1 MKFRFLGA
9 SGGHIT
15 GSCTHFQYDR
25 RGLQFLVDC
34 GLVQGEGDDD
44 SKNAAPF
51 PFNPSEINFV
61 LLTHAH
67 QDHCGLIPKLYREGF
82 QGRVICTKATARL
95 ATLSLLD
102 SAGHPNCPFSEDNV
116 KAIKFD
122 HIDDRDAFGWSRMLP
137 IAEDLFA
144 SFSRSAHILGAASIT
159 IGWLDSSDERAYLVM
174 SGDLGNNTKANPYQP
189 LLAGR
194 QGVFSYP
201 ATIIVESTYGGRVR
215 DQENSSFEG
224 RIEALRKIV
233 QEEVFDKKSLLIV
246 PAFSLQRT
254 QEFIFD
260 LHLVFARHFST
271 EEASSAP
278 FLPANVFYDDF
289 QDGAWNHQVHTAL
302 FRAIKSLPLEEQ
314 EKWTRSFVEIG
325 EKGRANFTLTEDAK
339 VSIADLKAFL
349 AQERHVYPVEV
360 VLDSPL
366 ARKMSAVFRDELC
379 RRQHKTPSETQY
391 RNRLMGER
399 FDCTDESDL
408 DDLVRKLLP
417 EDSEEVVRVK
427 SGIHEFRYEVG
438 YKTPRPSV
446 LAEKGCILLTG
457 GGMCNGGPVIEHF
470 KKTATAKRR
479 TVVLTNGYMA
489 AGSLGGTIQAVCEAK
504 RDGKELPEE
513 SFSIGDLAVTPQEVT
528 LNVTQ
533 LQGYYSGHAD
543 QTGLL
548 DFVFEVVGPDS
559 SKLNPK
565 PATVFINHGS
575 HTARRDLK
583 SAIEARASNAVA
595 GERPI
600 LRVEVPDD
608 LQRWYDLDAKE
619 WVAPS
624 VESRTDALLLNLIS
638 EQRKT
643 NQLLQRLLDKSGP
656 SGYGKTA
663 PKKKNP

>member
-102 SAGHPNCPFSEDNV
+102 SAGHPHCPFSEDNV
-116 KAIKFD
+116 KAIKYET
-122 HIDDRDAFGWSRMLP
+122 IDDREAFGWSKMLP

-144 SFSRSAHILGAASIT
+144 SYSRSAHILGAASIT

-174 SGDLGNNTKANPYQP
+174 SGDLGNNTKTNPYQP

-194 QGVFSYP
+194 QGIFSYP

-224 RIEALRKIV
+224 RIDALRKII

-260 LHLVFARHFST
+260 LYLVFARYFST
-271 EEASSAP
+271 AIASSAP
-278 FLPANVFYDDF
+278 YLPENPFYDDF
-289 QDGAWNHQVHTAL
+289 QDGAWNHQVQTVL
-302 FRAIKSLPLEEQ
+302 RRAINSLPLEEQ
-314 EKWTRSFVEIG
+314 EKWTGAFVEIG

-366 ARKMSAVFRDELC
+366 ARKMSGVFRDELC
-379 RRQHKTPSETQY
+379 RRQRKTPSETQY
-391 RNRLMGER
+391 RNRLMMER

-408 DDLVRKLLP
+408 DALVKKLLP
-417 EDSEEVVRVK
+417 EDSDDVVRME
-427 SGIHEFRYEVG
+427 SGIHELRYEVG
-438 YKTPRPSV
+438 FKTPRPGV

-470 KKTATAKRR
+470 KKTVTAKRR

-489 AGSLGGTIQAVCEAK
+489 AGSLGGTIQAICEARK
-504 RDGKELPEE
+504 EGRELPEE
-513 SFSIGDLAVTPQEVT
+513 SFLVGDLTVAPQEVT
-528 LNVTQ
+528 LDVTQ

-543 QTGLL
+543 QIGLL

-583 SAIEARASNAVA
+583 TAIEARASNSVA

-600 LRVEVPDD
+600 LKVEVPDD
-608 LQRWYDLDAKE
+608 LQRWYDLDAKA

-656 SGYGKTA
+656 SGYVKGV
-663 PKKKNP
+663 PKKPKS